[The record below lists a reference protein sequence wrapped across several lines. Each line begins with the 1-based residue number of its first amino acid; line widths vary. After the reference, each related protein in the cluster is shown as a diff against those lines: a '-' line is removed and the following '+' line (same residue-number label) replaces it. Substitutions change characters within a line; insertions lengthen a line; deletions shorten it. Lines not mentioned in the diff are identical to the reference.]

1 MIRTFL
7 YDAEGR
13 DQEIDLA
20 PDAVAKLAEHH
31 ILWVDVLAPDGP
43 EFSRLKEIFG
53 LNDHCVAG
61 LGRSETT
68 FSLDNYADY
77 FHFDVLAVIRRPEH
91 AKRLPRSAGR
101 ARLDF
106 VVAAQWLITVHAEE
120 LDFLQQFRDQD
131 KAETLI
137 GSLTGPQVA
146 ASLLDWHLEAY
157 MAALED
163 VETYAS
169 ALDSRI
175 LARARVR
182 EGLLGQVM
190 TGRRYVSSLRR
201 MLGPQRSV
209 FYGASRPDFS
219 QIAGTEAA
227 VHYAALERRFER
239 TLDAI
244 DHGRELM
251 QSSFELFTTRTAETT
266 NSLIRRLT
274 FLSVLLGA
282 IGAVACM
289 LGMNFLPPY
298 AKAGQA
304 FWIVVAGLATLTAAV
319 VAVGR
324 LRKWI

>member
-13 DQEIDLA
+13 DREIDLT
-20 PDAVAKLAEHH
+20 PDAPATLAEHH
-31 ILWVDVLAPDGP
+31 ILWVDVTAPDAD
-43 EFSRLKEIFG
+43 ELARLKATFG
-53 LNDHCVAG
+53 LKAHSVAG
-61 LGRSETT
+61 LRRSETT
-68 FSLDNYADY
+68 FSLDNYGDY
-77 FHFDVLAVIRRPEH
+77 FHFDVPAVTRRPGD
-91 AKRLPRSAGR
+91 AKRLPQAAGG

-106 VVAAQWLITVHAEE
+106 VVAAQWLITVHAGD

-131 KAETLI
+131 KAETQI
-137 GSLTGPQVA
+137 GALTGPQVA

-157 MAALED
+157 LGALED
-163 VETYAS
+163 VEAYAG
-169 ALDSRI
+169 ALDTRI
-175 LARARVR
+175 LARPRVR

-244 DHGRELM
+244 EHGRELM

-266 NSLIRRLT
+266 NALIRRLT

-282 IGAVACM
+282 TGALATVF
-289 LGMNFLPPY
+289 GMNFPPPY
-298 AKAGQA
+298 ARAGGA
-304 FWIVVAGLATLTAAV
+304 FFVVVGVLAAMAV
-319 VAVGR
+319 GGVVVGR